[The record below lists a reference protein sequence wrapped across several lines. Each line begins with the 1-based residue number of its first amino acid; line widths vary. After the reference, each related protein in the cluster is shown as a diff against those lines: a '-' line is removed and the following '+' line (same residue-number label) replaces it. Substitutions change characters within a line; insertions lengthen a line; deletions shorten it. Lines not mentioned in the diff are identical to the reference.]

1 MHSYRRQKAQTAGT
15 EQMTIQHTKIFTLR
29 PLALL
34 LVAMLPGCQAISG
47 RLWPSTTLDMI
58 LPPLEE
64 RTVSA
69 RPESDLLQEARA
81 KEASRQTSIEKL
93 PATPTPTR
101 TSTIKAA
108 SITPATEEKANIT
121 LMFDQLPLPNF
132 IHAVYGVL
140 LKKNYQVDPA
150 IAAKKDLVTIRAAQP
165 QTPSQIDAAA
175 RMLLKSYGIAVL
187 DLGGGFYRIMP
198 DSAQTGFLPEIK
210 RGRAMPE
217 VPLPMRPVFQ
227 MVELTSVRPGDV
239 GNWLRTMFG
248 QRVTVQEDLPRNAIM
263 LSGQSDAITA
273 ALEAIQ
279 VLDQPNM
286 KGRQSIRLTPAFW
299 SADEFVKRLAEVLQ
313 VEGYNAGIGAAGAQF
328 PIAFIPISAINTVLV
343 FAADTTVLNHVIEW
357 AKSLDRPNRG
367 NSGGYFTYNARFTDA
382 KLLAQTME
390 NILSGQQQLA
400 TAAASGS
407 ASSSSSG
414 STAQAASTRPKS
426 TRVVVNAATNTLIFQ
441 GGADEYT
448 QILGL
453 LQELDRPAKSALIE
467 VTVAEVTL
475 DDSTQLGVEWA
486 FKMANLNLNGKGKT
500 VQGGT
505 LGGLG
510 IGSSGLTI
518 TALDSVGDTNL
529 IINALAS
536 NNRASVLSSPRIMAR
551 NGEFASI
558 QVGQEVPVLTSSQ
571 STTTG
576 GVLQTVQYR
585 STGVILKV
593 KPVIHS
599 GDRIELEVYQ
609 EVSSAAST
617 STGVTTSPTISQ
629 RKVETR
635 LTLRDGSTIL
645 LGGLIGGSTSAGDS
659 GIPLLKDIPLL
670 GQFFRT
676 NSDGRKKTELLIL
689 ITPYV
694 INDDTEAEA
703 ITSAFRNQVG
713 NWAHDLGTAN
723 QTVRTKAA
731 ATSVPATAATRD
743 LLPTTPPVENA
754 PPAPPP
760 ETSPPAD
767 TPSAIKP
774 SATAVESGIEWQAP
788 VTSPAAL
795 QPAEQPAPTAEGTKP
810 SAADETKKNEQIR
823 RELELF
829 LKKTK

>member
-1 MHSYRRQKAQTAGT
+1 
-15 EQMTIQHTKIFTLR
+15 MTISPPKPLTLR
-29 PLALL
+29 PTLL
-34 LVAMLPGCQAISG
+34 LLATLLSGCQSING

-58 LPPLEE
+58 LPPLED
-64 RTVSA
+64 RTA
-69 RPESDLLQEARA
+69 ATQPENDLLQEAQA
-81 KEASRQTSIEKL
+81 KEASRRTSIEKL
-93 PATPTPTR
+93 PVTPTPAR

-108 SITPATEEKANIT
+108 SITPATEEKADIS

-132 IHAVYGVL
+132 IHAIYGVL

-150 IAAKKDLVTIRAAQP
+150 VASKKDLVTIRATQP
-165 QTPSQIDAAA
+165 QTPTQIEAAA
-175 RMLLKSYGIAVL
+175 RMLLKSYGVAVL

-198 DSAQTGFLPEIK
+198 DNAQTGFLPEIK

-227 MVELTSVRPGDV
+227 MVELSSVRPGDV

-248 QRVTVQEDLPRNAIM
+248 QRVTIQEDLPRNAIM

-299 SADEFVKRLAEVLQ
+299 SADEFVKRLVEVLQ
-313 VEGYNAGIGAAGAQF
+313 VEGYNAGIGAAGAQY

-343 FAADTTVLNHVIEW
+343 FAADNAALNHIIEW
-357 AKSLDRPNRG
+357 TKSLDRPNRG
-367 NSGGYFTYNARFTDA
+367 NGGGYFTYNARFTDA

-407 ASSSSSG
+407 AAASSSG
-414 STAQAASTRPKS
+414 ATTQAASTRPKS
-426 TRVVVNAATNTLIFQ
+426 TRVVVNSATNTLIFQ

-486 FKMANLNLNGKGKT
+486 FKMANLDINGKSRT

-510 IGSSGLTI
+510 IGKGGLTV
-518 TALDSVGDTNL
+518 TTLNSVGDTNM

-551 NGEFASI
+551 NGEYASI
-558 QVGQEVPVLTSSQ
+558 QVGQEVPILTSQQ
-571 STTTG
+571 SNANTSG

-617 STGVTTSPTISQ
+617 STGITTSPTISQ

-659 GIPLLKDIPLL
+659 GIPLFKDIPLI
-670 GQFFRT
+670 GQLFRT
-676 NSDGRKKTELLIL
+676 NTDSRKKTELLIL

-694 INDDTEAEA
+694 INDDIEAEA

-713 NWAHDLGTAN
+713 SWAHDLGTPRPAA
-723 QTVRTKAA
+723 RAKAA
-731 ATSVPATAATRD
+731 VKLTSAPTAPATPTPATSAAENS
-743 LLPTTPPVENA
+743 PTIT
-754 PPAPPP
+754 PP

-767 TPSAIKP
+767 NDALPKP
-774 SATAVESGIEWQAP
+774 PVNTAESGIEWQAP
-788 VTSPAAL
+788 ASSPAAPL
-795 QPAEQPAPTAEGTKP
+795 PAEPPPAAAGSKP
-810 SAADETKKNEQIR
+810 PAVDEAKKNEQVR

-829 LKKTK
+829 LKKGK